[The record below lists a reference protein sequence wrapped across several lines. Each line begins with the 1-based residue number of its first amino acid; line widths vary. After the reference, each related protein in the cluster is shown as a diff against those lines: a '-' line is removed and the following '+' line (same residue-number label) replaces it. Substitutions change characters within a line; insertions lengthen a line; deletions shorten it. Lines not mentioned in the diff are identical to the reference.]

1 MTTRKFWIFG
11 FSPWLRGTYF
21 TRDRISIYAHL
32 PSHQMGS
39 SRLAN
44 FSCQVLVRSY
54 SLVAWRRV
62 RALSIP
68 PFLFLIDCSTQHF
81 IFFGSILMRLYSV
94 VYRFSFIS
102 RIKEMVLRVPASM
115 YILLSF
121 TRVKLYGA
129 NFLVIFG

>member
-1 MTTRKFWIFG
+1 
-11 FSPWLRGTYF
+11 
-21 TRDRISIYAHL
+21 
-32 PSHQMGS
+32 
-39 SRLAN
+39 
-44 FSCQVLVRSY
+44 
-54 SLVAWRRV
+54 
-62 RALSIP
+62 
-68 PFLFLIDCSTQHF
+68 
-81 IFFGSILMRLYSV
+81 MRLYSV